1 MSDNQ
6 ISDMSPVCGQII
18 KNMKRRILFAKNFF
32 LVGLLLLTSLQVI
45 AQKARVM
52 ITTENNSKLLSETI
66 LKTTKGRPA
75 SNYVRI
81 NTDRQYQTVDG
92 FGFALTGGTCYNL
105 MRMSVGERV
114 ALLKKIF
121 SERQGYGASYVRIS
135 IGCSDFSLSRY
146 TLCDV
151 KGIENFALQS
161 EEIAYV
167 IPILKEVQAI
177 NPKLKII
184 AAPWTA
190 PKWMKVSQ
198 KNGDVPYDN
207 YVGGHLNKTCYSD
220 YADYFVRFLKAMKN
234 NGITIHAVTPQ
245 NEPGN
250 GNNEGGA
257 MLMDVE
263 EEIAFVKVL
272 ATAFH
277 NAGLSTK
284 IYLFDHNF
292 NNEQYAEQ
300 VAKSLRSS
308 SFLGDDLVE
317 GAAFHNYGGDPT
329 AMATFYNNTGLKS
342 IYTESSIGSWND
354 GRNLNGKLCG
364 EFNWSGLRA
373 LQNQSSA
380 FIAWNLLL
388 DYNGHPTT
396 LSNSTVYGNIEIDP
410 SSYALSTVRY
420 NRDYYIICHL
430 SSVIRPGAVRC
441 DYIENGVPR
450 DDWDF
455 NYVALRN
462 SDGTTAFVISNKTSV
477 EKHINLASNS
487 EYVNVD
493 IPAKSVVSVLLGD
506 TEQNAVTFG
515 GMEMNPSDNRN
526 SFSIN
531 TYLEKGK
538 TYTAVGDDAFSS
550 PDFYEDPDF
559 FIKLGNGRFKFTALS
574 GYYNIKFVPAT
585 KSFRIYASHENGNP
599 LSLNADGTGA
609 LWAIGSDGLHKP
621 YYSIIS
627 NQSWWTD
634 TDHATCMAPVGNKRY
649 QLTLTAGRQLNVNNV
664 DFKFF
669 GQAGW
674 GVELNPTGE
683 YRISSRSDVFLIGH
697 KAVNGH
703 SDGNVYV
710 ADGVTLQEGRTFRF
724 IVDMSVPSQPVMSVD
739 DISTGI
745 KHPEVY
751 ADGLSNEWFTLSGIK
766 IERPHKA
773 GVYLCNGKKIR
784 IL

>member
-1 MSDNQ
+1 M
-6 ISDMSPVCGQII
+6 
-18 KNMKRRILFAKNFF
+18 
-32 LVGLLLLTSLQVI
+32 
-45 AQKARVM
+45 
-52 ITTENNSKLLSETI
+52 
-66 LKTTKGRPA
+66 
-75 SNYVRI
+75 
-81 NTDRQYQTVDG
+81 
-92 FGFALTGGTCYNL
+92 
-105 MRMSVGERV
+105 
-114 ALLKKIF
+114 
-121 SERQGYGASYVRIS
+121 
-135 IGCSDFSLSRY
+135 
-146 TLCDV
+146 
-151 KGIENFALQS
+151 
-161 EEIAYV
+161 
-167 IPILKEVQAI
+167 
-177 NPKLKII
+177 
-184 AAPWTA
+184 
-190 PKWMKVSQ
+190 
-198 KNGDVPYDN
+198 
-207 YVGGHLNKTCYSD
+207 
-220 YADYFVRFLKAMKN
+220 
-234 NGITIHAVTPQ
+234 
-245 NEPGN
+245 
-250 GNNEGGA
+250 
-257 MLMDVE
+257 
-263 EEIAFVKVL
+263 
-272 ATAFH
+272 
-277 NAGLSTK
+277 
-284 IYLFDHNF
+284 
-292 NNEQYAEQ
+292 
-300 VAKSLRSS
+300 
-308 SFLGDDLVE
+308 
-317 GAAFHNYGGDPT
+317 
-329 AMATFYNNTGLKS
+329 
-342 IYTESSIGSWND
+342 
-354 GRNLNGKLCG
+354 
-364 EFNWSGLRA
+364 
-373 LQNQSSA
+373 
-380 FIAWNLLL
+380 
-388 DYNGHPTT
+388 
-396 LSNSTVYGNIEIDP
+396 
-410 SSYALSTVRY
+410 
-420 NRDYYIICHL
+420 
-430 SSVIRPGAVRC
+430 
-441 DYIENGVPR
+441 
-450 DDWDF
+450 
-455 NYVALRN
+455 
-462 SDGTTAFVISNKTSV
+462 
-477 EKHINLASNS
+477 
-487 EYVNVD
+487 NVD
-493 IPAKSVVSVLLGD
+493 IPAKSVVSVILGD

-515 GMEMNPSDNRN
+515 GMEMIPSDNRN

-559 FIKLGNGRFKFTALS
+559 FIKLGNGRFTFTALS

-751 ADGLSNEWFTLSGIK
+751 ADGLSHEWFTLSGIK